1 MLHYETVD
9 ESTLELLKK
18 LQSLRMFSEMRLVGG
33 TSLPNCQPISGQDT
47 TDYYLLPNTYY
58 LKLMLH
64 PIPLHHLPKRQ

>member
-1 MLHYETVD
+1 MLYYETVD

-47 TDYYLLPNTYY
+47 TDYYLI
-58 LKLMLH
+58 
-64 PIPLHHLPKRQ
+64 PIT

>member
-33 TSLPNCQPISGQDT
+33 THYLIVNLFQDKTQQTITSYLIPIT
-47 TDYYLLPNTYY
+47 
-58 LKLMLH
+58 
-64 PIPLHHLPKRQ
+64 